1 MSELGHSRN
10 MSEPQVR
17 RHNSNP
23 TTRTELTSMK
33 RKYGIEPPELVRRMS
48 ARLIEVSERCAA
60 KKTRLERLIQ
70 AASQRRTKVCAVD
83 SFVHVACKTI
93 LNECTTD
100 VERNELLI
108 QLKRDRLERLIQA
121 ASKGHIR
128 VCKAIL
134 FFECGN
140 IPHGNATQ
148 ERKKLLGSKGGTKM
162 ETPHYYAMQKGR
174 SQDLKNLLLPRDI
187 FDGGVPPTE
196 SYSYL
201 PDDDPESR
209 EMVGYAGNAVGSD
222 TTGFSALN
230 RA

>member
-1 MSELGHSRN
+1 
-10 MSEPQVR
+10 
-17 RHNSNP
+17 
-23 TTRTELTSMK
+23 MK
-33 RKYGIEPPELVRRMS
+33 RKYGIEPPEPVRRMS
-48 ARLIEVSERCAA
+48 ARLIEVSEMRA

-70 AASQRRTKVCAVD
+70 AASQRRTKVC
-83 SFVHVACKTI
+83 KTI
-93 LNECTTD
+93 LNECTT

-108 QLKRDRLERLIQA
+108 QLKRGRLERLIQA

-174 SQDLKNLLLPRDI
+174 SQVRPTCISQLCTR
-187 FDGGVPPTE
+187 PPT
-196 SYSYL
+196 SLSVTLLVRL
-201 PDDDPESR
+201 PCR
-209 EMVGYAGNAVGSD
+209 
-222 TTGFSALN
+222 T
-230 RA
+230 